1 MTCWTR
7 SPLYLIG
14 TLAALLLGSP
24 CLADPGGSEPSIQT
38 ESSPPEVTP
47 PQSIQGEQKQ
57 EEPAE
62 TTVEAVDAAPGLLGQ
77 PDVSKVGR
85 IGRLHDD
92 IRRDKR
98 RRSYFL
104 EVKELYGDYA
114 RFKHRLDQDAG
125 LTWSVDLSYLPQW
138 AGPEG
143 GSPSTQL
150 LTTSNIDYRLFRSQ
164 SLGEGSV
171 QASYTTAR
179 YPSSQNGADLSGTVG
194 VINLINDF
202 PVYQNTFSQLS
213 YTHALPGNK
222 VLITVGQYPFY
233 SFDGNLYLA
242 NQQENF
248 NSYIF
253 SQNGSSTYPIA
264 GLGAYMQVN
273 VTDAIQIAAGLQN
286 PNNLSGSTL
295 ATPNFKTAGAA
306 WFGYL
311 QWTPQFR
318 GLGTAQYSFTY
329 YQVPT
334 VPEQKQSSGWSF
346 NAMQNLNDTWA
357 LFARANSAYQTFAPI
372 RSSYALGAAMNNP
385 LGRNKL
391 DQIGLAI
398 GLSVP
403 APSPVNP
410 PGARNEKVL
419 EAYWNWAFTGAVLI
433 TPSIQVIFDPAL
445 VPDRRSAW
453 SLSLRAT
460 LTL

>member
-1 MTCWTR
+1 MTCRTR
-7 SPLYLIG
+7 TPLYLIG
-14 TLAALLLGSP
+14 SLAALLLGGPS
-24 CLADPGGSEPSIQT
+24 LADPGRADE
-38 ESSPPEVTP
+38 
-47 PQSIQGEQKQ
+47 SIQGGPHQ
-57 EEPAE
+57 EAPSE
-62 TTVEAVDAAPGLLGQ
+62 TAAEAVDASPSLLGE
-77 PDVSKVGR
+77 PDVSTVGR
-85 IGRLHDD
+85 IGRVHDD

-98 RRSYFL
+98 RRSFFL

-114 RFKHRLDQDAG
+114 RFKQRLDEEAG
-125 LTWSVDLSYLPQW
+125 LSWSVDLSYLPQW

-143 GSPSTQL
+143 GSPSTQF
-150 LTTSNIDYRLFRSQ
+150 LTTSNIDFRVFRSK
-164 SLGEGSV
+164 SLGVGSV
-171 QASYTTAR
+171 QASYSTVR
-179 YPSSQNGADLSGTVG
+179 YPSNQNGADLSGAIG
-194 VINLINDF
+194 AINLINDF

-213 YTHALPGNK
+213 YTHAFPGNK
-222 VLITVGQYPFY
+222 VLITIGQYPIY

-273 VTDAIQIAAGLQN
+273 VTDAIQIAAGIQN

-295 ATPNFKTAGAA
+295 ATQNFKTAGAA
-306 WFGYL
+306 WFGYV

-318 GLGTAQYSFTY
+318 GLGSSQYSFTY

-334 VPEQKQSSGWSF
+334 IPEQKQSSGWSF

-372 RSSYALGAAMNNP
+372 RSSYALGAAINNP

-398 GLSVP
+398 GLSSP

-419 EAYWNWAFTGAVLI
+419 EAYWNWAFTGALMI
-433 TPSIQVIFDPAL
+433 TPSIQVILDPAL
-445 VPDRRSAW
+445 APDRRSAW
-453 SLSLRAT
+453 SLSLRST
-460 LTL
+460 LMF